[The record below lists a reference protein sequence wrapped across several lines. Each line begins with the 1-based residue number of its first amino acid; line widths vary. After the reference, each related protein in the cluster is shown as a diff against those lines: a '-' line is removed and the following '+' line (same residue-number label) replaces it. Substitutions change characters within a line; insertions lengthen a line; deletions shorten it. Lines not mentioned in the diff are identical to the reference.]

1 MELTLKENIN
11 THSVILRHKI
21 LIQATDLLVGREGV
35 LETEKDLYLILSFLD
50 NIMNEDVVDLCNQ
63 DERGLVDIME
73 QELEPIFFEVIKEED
88 YKELYLYVRDVL
100 HNRCQEIWNNQHSII
115 GVIDTI
121 LTIIGSMDDK
131 SKEGLVEKAIDTA
144 KYVEEKR
151 TEKMEEKT
159 EEVNSKLEELIKTYQ
174 KKEGQLEKSNV

>member
-73 QELEPIFFEVIKEED
+73 QELEPIFFEIIKEED

-100 HNRCQEIWNNQHSII
+100 HNRCQEIWNNQHSIL

-121 LTIIGSMDDK
+121 LAIIGSLDDE
-131 SKEGLVEKAIDTA
+131 SKEGLVEKAIDAA
-144 KYVEEKR
+144 KYV
-151 TEKMEEKT
+151 EEKT

-174 KKEGQLEKSNV
+174 KKEGQLDESNV

>member
-88 YKELYLYVRDVL
+88 YKELYLYVKDVL

-115 GVIDTI
+115 GAIDTI
-121 LTIIGSMDDK
+121 LTIIGSMDNK
-131 SKEGLVEKAIDTA
+131 SKEGLVEKEIDAA

-151 TEKMEEKT
+151 TEKIEEKT